1 MHIIIIEVMSE
12 PLKIGISIGDTNG
25 IGLEVIIKTL
35 LDDQIYKYCTPIVY
49 GHTKVASYH
58 RKALGINDFSFQVI
72 NQPEQAHRN
81 KPNMINCWEEDVKI
95 DLGESNENG
104 GKYAFLS
111 LQKATEDL
119 ISGKIDALVTAP
131 INKHSIQSD
140 EFRFAGHTEYIQ
152 EKAGGLDSL
161 MFLMSDE
168 LKVGVVTGHIPVK
181 EISQNILLN
190 SIVSKL
196 RLMNGSLKNDFWI
209 EKPRIAVLGL
219 NPHAGD
225 SGLLGSEDNDIIAP
239 AIEAANKEG
248 IFAFGPYA
256 ADGFFGN
263 KAYAKFDAVLAMYH
277 DQGLVPF
284 KTLSFNQ
291 GVNYTAGLNVVRTS
305 PDHGTGFDIAGKNLA
320 SESSF
325 REALFTAIRIVKNRR
340 EQLFLQENTL
350 KYSKFSRDRD

>member
-1 MHIIIIEVMSE
+1 MNE

-35 LDDQIYKYCTPIVY
+35 LNEHIYKYCTPIVY

-72 NQPEQAHRN
+72 NQAEQAHSN

-95 DLGESNENG
+95 DLGTQNETG

-119 ISGKIDALVTAP
+119 IAGKIDALVTAP
-131 INKHSIQSD
+131 INKHNIQSD
-140 EFRFAGHTEYIQ
+140 DFRFAGHTEYIQ
-152 EKAGGLDSL
+152 EKAGETDSL
-161 MFLMSDE
+161 MFLLSDDV
-168 LKVGVVTGHIPVK
+168 KVGVVTGHIPVK
-181 EISQNILLN
+181 EIAQKLTIEK
-190 SIVSKL
+190 IVSKL
-196 RLMNGSLKNDFWI
+196 KLMNASLRKDFWI

-225 SGLLGSEDNDIIAP
+225 NGLMGTEEAEIITP

-248 IFAFGPYA
+248 AFAFGPYP

-263 KAYAKFDAVLAMYH
+263 KAYTKFDAVLAMYH

-284 KTLSFNQ
+284 KTLAFNQ
-291 GVNYTAGLNVVRTS
+291 GVNFTAGLNVVRTS

-320 SESSF
+320 SEASF
-325 REALFTAIRIVKNRR
+325 REAVFTAIRVVKNRR
-340 EQLFLQENTL
+340 EQQGLQENTL
-350 KYSKFSRDRD
+350 RFSKFSRDRD

>member
-1 MHIIIIEVMSE
+1 MSE

-35 LDDQIYKYCTPIVY
+35 LDNQIYKYCTPIVY

-72 NQPEQAHRN
+72 NSPEQAHSN
-81 KPNMINCWEEDVKI
+81 KPNMINCWEEDVKV
-95 DLGESNENG
+95 DLGLQNTTG

-119 ISGKIDALVTAP
+119 IAGKIDALVTAP
-131 INKHSIQSD
+131 INKHNIQSD
-140 EFRFAGHTEYIQ
+140 DFRFAGHTEYIQ
-152 EKAGGLDSL
+152 EKASSADSL
-161 MFLMSDE
+161 MFLLSDDI
-168 LKVGVVTGHIPVK
+168 KVGLVTGHIPLK
-181 EISQNILLN
+181 EIAEKTTIEK
-190 SIVSKL
+190 IISKL
-196 RLMNGSLKNDFWI
+196 ELMNTSLRNDFWI

-225 SGLLGSEDNDIIAP
+225 NGLLGTEEGEIIIP
-239 AIEAANKEG
+239 AIEAINKNG
-248 IFAFGPYA
+248 VLAFGPYP

-263 KAYAKFDAVLAMYH
+263 KTYLKFDAVLAMYH

-284 KTLSFNQ
+284 KALAFNQ
-291 GVNYTAGLNVVRTS
+291 GVNFTAGLNVVRTS

-320 SESSF
+320 SQSSF
-325 REALFTAIRIVKNRR
+325 REALFTAIRVVKNRR
-340 EQLFLQENTL
+340 EQQDLQSNTL
-350 KYSKFSRDRD
+350 KFSKFSRDRD

>member
-1 MHIIIIEVMSE
+1 MSE

-35 LDDQIYKYCTPIVY
+35 LDNQIYKYCTPIVY

-72 NQPEQAHRN
+72 NNVEQAQRN

-95 DLGESNENG
+95 ELGEANENG

-111 LQKATEDL
+111 LQKATQDL
-119 ISGKIDALVTAP
+119 IEGKIDALVTAP
-131 INKHSIQSD
+131 INKYNIQSD

-152 EKAGGLDSL
+152 ERAGGADSL
-161 MFLMSDE
+161 MFLMSDD

-181 EISQNILLN
+181 EIANNVSIDK
-190 SIVSKL
+190 IVSKL
-196 RLMNGSLKNDFWI
+196 RLISSSLKNDFWI
-209 EKPRIAVLGL
+209 EKPKIAVLGL

-225 SGLLGSEDNDIIAP
+225 NGLLGNEDNEVIIP

-263 KAYAKFDAVLAMYH
+263 KSYAKFDAVLAMYH

-325 REALFTAIRIVKNRR
+325 REALFTAIRIVKNRK
-340 EQLFLQENTL
+340 EQFLLQENTL
-350 KYSKFSRDRD
+350 KFSKFSRDRD